1 MSGALKAL
9 IASLVIFA
17 LLVGGAGA
25 VVYGYLKRVGV
36 VGDSDPGKRVTVV
49 VPRGSSA
56 REIGDLLAKRKV
68 ISSGFGFQIATF
80 MEGGGDRIQ
89 AGRYTLPLGLTAK
102 DALARLKQGAPAQDY
117 YRVTF
122 QEGSWLTDF
131 ARTLQK
137 EGGIKSTDFM
147 KYVKSGKVRSDYG
160 PKSGRSMEGLLFPS
174 TYEIGEREDAGS
186 VVKRFVVEFDKR
198 ARALKIGRA
207 PGLSPYEAVIVASM
221 IEAEARAPEDRAKVS
236 AVIQNRLDAGMA
248 LGIDATLRY
257 ALRKR
262 SGALTLS
269 DLAVDSPYNTR
280 EVAGLPPTPIGAPGE
295 ASLRAAIHPADGDWL
310 YYVVSDCRGR
320 HAFTESYSQ
329 FLADKARYEALNC

>member
-1 MSGALKAL
+1 MSGAVKAL
-9 IASLVIFA
+9 VASLMILA

-25 VVYGYLKRVGV
+25 VVYGYLQRVGV

-49 VPRGSSA
+49 IPRGSSA
-56 REIGDLLAKRKV
+56 SEIGDLLAKRKV

-80 MEGGGDRIQ
+80 LEGGGDKIQ
-89 AGRYTLPLGLTAK
+89 AGRYKLPLGLTAG
-102 DALARLKQGAPAQDY
+102 DALSRLRGGAPDQDY

-131 ARTLQK
+131 AKTLQK
-137 EGGIKSTDFM
+137 GGDIKAKAFM
-147 KYVKSGKVRSDYG
+147 KYAESGKVRSEHG
-160 PKSGRSMEGLLFPS
+160 PAGGRSLEGLLFPS
-174 TYEIGEREDAGS
+174 TYEIGEREDAAS
-186 VVKRFVVEFDKR
+186 VVKRLVREFDER
-198 ARALKIGRA
+198 ATALKIGQA
-207 PGLSPYEAVIVASM
+207 PDLSPYQAVIVASM
-221 IEAEARAPEDRAKVS
+221 IEAEARVQNDRGKIS
-236 AVIQNRLDAGMA
+236 AVIQNRLQAQMA

-262 SGALTLS
+262 GGALRLS

-295 ASLRAAIHPADGDWL
+295 ASLRAAIHPADGDWF

-320 HAFTESYSQ
+320 HAFTESYDQ
-329 FLADKARYEALNC
+329 FLADKARYQALNC